1 MNDMLMRRVGSYQ
14 KRIKSYVEDNLR
26 SGFEQLDVL
35 DLDLDYT
42 LLQDEPIEFY
52 ESVIETLHNKR
63 VTNALIFVK
72 ELDNQTL
79 FINSNIIVLVDR
91 NDEVTDSYSFE
102 MTNEPHVLLKY
113 FTKDDTQV
121 GRTFVFDT
129 EKSLAYEKLGYAY
142 NEIGVFSN
150 VNDRRNLRQSIE
162 DILDNQMQPVE
173 TQKSELH
180 TLEEVE
186 SQFNQNDYTHNIRP
200 QENERV
206 TQTENTSQEESAAD
220 FIARSLG
227 QN

>member
-14 KRIKSYVEDNLR
+14 KRIKNYVEDNVR

-52 ESVIETLHNKR
+52 ESVIEVLHNKR

-72 ELDNQTL
+72 ALDNQTL

-91 NDEVTDSYSFE
+91 NHGGKDSFSFE
-102 MTNEPHVLLKY
+102 LTKEPHALLKY
-113 FTKDDTQV
+113 FTTDDTQT

-129 EKSLAYEKLGYAY
+129 QHSLAYEKIGHAY

-150 VNDRRNLRQSIE
+150 VNQRRDLRQSIE
-162 DILDNQMQPVE
+162 DILDNQIQPVE
-173 TQKSELH
+173 TYKSELH
-180 TLEEVE
+180 TLEENE
-186 SQFNQNDYTHNIRP
+186 SQFNQNDYAHNTRP
-200 QENERV
+200 QTNERV
-206 TQTENTSQEESAAD
+206 TQSENTNQEESAAD
-220 FIARSLG
+220 FIARSLR
-227 QN
+227 QS

>member
-14 KRIKSYVEDNLR
+14 KRIKNYVEDNLR

-35 DLDLDYT
+35 DLDLDYA
-42 LLQDEPIEFY
+42 LLQDEPVEFY
-52 ESVIETLHNKR
+52 ESVIETLHSKR

-79 FINSNIIVLVDR
+79 FINSDILVLFDR
-91 NDEVTDSYSFE
+91 NTDVTDSYSFE
-102 MTNEPHVLLKY
+102 MTNEPHALLKY
-113 FTKDDTQV
+113 FTKDDMQV

-162 DILDNQMQPVE
+162 DILDNQMQPIE
-173 TQKSELH
+173 THKSELYV
-180 TLEEVE
+180 LEEVE
-186 SQFNQNDYTHNIRP
+186 PQFNQNDYTHNVRP
-200 QENERV
+200 QTNERV
-206 TQTENTSQEESAAD
+206 TQTENASQEESAAD

-227 QN
+227 QK